1 MDKIGEEIEASQQLY
16 MSALFL
22 RLEKL
27 AAKGALFGFPVAV
40 GSNRRVAS
48 DEGIQ

>member
-1 MDKIGEEIEASQQLY
+1 VDKIGEIEANQQLY

-27 AAKGALFGFPVAV
+27 AAKGALFGFLVAV
-40 GSNRRVAS
+40 GNNRRVAS